1 MFSLE
6 GAVSAEARASKR
18 AESFSVNREPQVYTK
33 LPTLHRELGC
43 NLGWARCCAI
53 LSVLEMESADSGDG
67 TTGDWVSGIKVKHP
81 LEFSTGGFPL

>member
-6 GAVSAEARASKR
+6 GAVRAEARASKR
-18 AESFSVNREPQVYTK
+18 AKCKLRAPSVHQA
-33 LPTLHRELGC
+33 PTLHRELGC

-53 LSVLEMESADSGDG
+53 VSVLEIESADSGDG

>member
-1 MFSLE
+1 M
-6 GAVSAEARASKR
+6 SAEARASKR
-18 AESFSVNREPQVYTK
+18 AESLSVHRESQVHVTVHTK

>member
-1 MFSLE
+1 M
-6 GAVSAEARASKR
+6 
-18 AESFSVNREPQVYTK
+18 
-33 LPTLHRELGC
+33 
-43 NLGWARCCAI
+43 GWARCCAI